1 MSCQPAVTFFGE
13 ETALPCIQNRM
24 LQSKT
29 RFFAFWT
36 AIFLFFCSP
45 EGRFSHFGL
54 QRLLSGKERID
65 CLRDSID
72 IKLAFAPGKGGDQ
85 VLSEYD
91 PVRLVK
97 IDLV

>member
-1 MSCQPAVTFFGE
+1 MPSGSLLFWGGNSTSLHSKPDAAVQNTFF
-13 ETALPCIQNRM
+13 CILDCNF
-24 LQSKT
+24 S
-29 RFFAFWT
+29 
-36 AIFLFFCSP
+36 FFCSP

-72 IKLAFAPGKGGDQ
+72 IKLAFASGKGGDQ